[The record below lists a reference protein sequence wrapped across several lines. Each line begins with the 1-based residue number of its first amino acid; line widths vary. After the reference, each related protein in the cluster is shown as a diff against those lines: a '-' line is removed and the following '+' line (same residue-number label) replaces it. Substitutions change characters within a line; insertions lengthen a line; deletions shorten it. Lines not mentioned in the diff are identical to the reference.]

1 MAKENRKHKDSVFTD
16 LFTYDETARKNV
28 LELYNALFDT
38 NYTDEEII
46 EMVTLEQVLFMNFK
60 NDVAFI
66 ADKRRIVLSE
76 HQSTVNPNLPLRQL
90 MYIAREYEKIVPVKD
105 RYKSNLITIP
115 TPEFI
120 VFYIGIQDYP
130 VEEILK
136 LSTAFA
142 EKDEVPSLE
151 LTVRVININPDKHHE
166 ILEKC
171 PILREYSE
179 FVEITRKYKGDKKL
193 LEKAVKEC
201 IEKGILADYL
211 GRKSSEVVNV
221 LFAEYSYETDMQVKQ
236 EEAREDAR
244 EEARKEAEKN
254 LIEYV
259 ENVSESFDVSPEEAC
274 SKMKVPYERYLEA
287 KRNLLK
293 QSE

>member
-16 LFTYDETARKNV
+16 LF
-28 LELYNALFDT
+28 
-38 NYTDEEII
+38 I
-46 EMVTLEQVLFMNFK
+46 
-60 NDVAFI
+60 
-66 ADKRRIVLSE
+66 
-76 HQSTVNPNLPLRQL
+76 NPNLPLRQL

-142 EKDEVPSLE
+142 EKDEVP
-151 LTVRVININPDKHHE
+151 
-166 ILEKC
+166 
-171 PILREYSE
+171 
-179 FVEITRKYKGDKKL
+179 
-193 LEKAVKEC
+193 
-201 IEKGILADYL
+201 
-211 GRKSSEVVNV
+211 SSEVVNV